1 MSVSYL
7 SLLCGINKN
16 ILIYSI
22 CRRYDEMAEKVSDVP
37 DTTEEIV
44 GLQEYLKT
52 VSSVE
57 KKNWIQIM
65 VVLSCWYNLYLDW
78 LGLCILQ
85 SSDVTVYKLK
95 DEIED
100 AASRLMFLL
109 DYAIF
114 PCKDTLD
121 LNSWKCKK
129 CFSRLWIKF
138 YLLQNLYCV
147 LQLRT

>member
-1 MSVSYL
+1 MLMSLSYL
-7 SLLCGINKN
+7 FLLCTINKN

-57 KKNWIQIM
+57 KKIFWIQIM

-78 LGLCILQ
+78 LGSCILQ

-114 PCKDTLD
+114 PCKDI
-121 LNSWKCKK
+121 
-129 CFSRLWIKF
+129 LWFEFMKMQEIF
-138 YLLQNLYCV
+138 Q
-147 LQLRT
+147 

>member
-7 SLLCGINKN
+7 LLICGINKN

-57 KKNWIQIM
+57 KK
-65 VVLSCWYNLYLDW
+65 D
-78 LGLCILQ
+78 ILNP
-85 SSDVTVYKLK
+85 DYGCTVML
-95 DEIED
+95 I
-100 AASRLMFLL
+100 
-109 DYAIF
+109 
-114 PCKDTLD
+114 
-121 LNSWKCKK
+121 
-129 CFSRLWIKF
+129 
-138 YLLQNLYCV
+138 
-147 LQLRT
+147 